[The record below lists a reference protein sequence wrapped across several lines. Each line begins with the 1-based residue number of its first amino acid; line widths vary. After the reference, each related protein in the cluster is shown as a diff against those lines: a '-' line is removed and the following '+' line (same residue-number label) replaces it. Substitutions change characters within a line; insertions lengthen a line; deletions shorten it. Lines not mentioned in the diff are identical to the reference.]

1 MNRIIIILALVAM
14 AGLNAFSQDTAPAAT
29 TETKTTIEFNKL
41 VNDYGEIEFMSDG
54 ACVFEFTNLGEEP
67 LVLTNVRSSCGCT
80 VPDWP
85 KDPIKPGEKG
95 VINVKYNT
103 RSVGNFNKTIT
114 VYSNGQPSPIILR
127 IKGTVKPKDSTP
139 VQR

>member
-1 MNRIIIILALVAM
+1 MKKIILFLAFTSI
-14 AGLNAFSQDTAPAAT
+14 AGFGAYSQDSLVSV
-29 TETKTTIEFNKL
+29 TESKKTIEFSKL
-41 VNDYGEIEFMSDG
+41 VNDYGEIEYLSDG
-54 ACVFEFTNLGEEP
+54 TCSFEFTNLGTEP

-95 VINVKYNT
+95 EIKVKYNT
-103 RSVGNFNKTIT
+103 RSVGNFSKTVT

-127 IKGTVKPKDSTP
+127 IKGTVKPKDSAP

>member
-1 MNRIIIILALVAM
+1 MKKIILFL
-14 AGLNAFSQDTAPAAT
+14 AFTSIFGFSAYCQDSLISV
-29 TETKTTIEFNKL
+29 TETKKTIEFDKL
-41 VNDYGEIEFMSDG
+41 VNDYGEIEYMSDG
-54 ACVFEFTNLGEEP
+54 ACSFEFTNIGEGP

-80 VPDWP
+80 VPEWP

-95 VINVKYNT
+95 EIKVKYNT
-103 RSVGNFNKTIT
+103 RSPGNFNKTVT

-127 IKGTVKPKDSTP
+127 IKGSVKPKESAP